1 MKPNYC
7 NRLYF
12 GYSVS
17 GWQEHSIFTQK
28 PLATTSSEPFFPV
41 FSPGLPT
48 PQPPASTQK
57 PSAEHLTHERA
68 DSDTHPNRTE
78 LLFTINASQSQQ
90 TKQLDSVSTK
100 HEPKDVTSKDQ
111 DAQVSVVPFPLPPN
125 ANATTKDIDVNI
137 CPQLKEHSNISQTPV
152 HDQFKDEQLQEEEK
166 LLLAKITLM
175 SGDHSPAAGPWTM
188 KRLIPDPCDSDF
200 DTIEQDFT
208 EQHSTTPEFETMQEI
223 SLTEGQEQEPNE
235 MKVDV

>member
-100 HEPKDVTSKDQ
+100 HEPKDVTSKDRSGCSSLCS
-111 DAQVSVVPFPLPPN
+111 AFPSSPKRKRN
-125 ANATTKDIDVNI
+125 NKGHR
-137 CPQLKEHSNISQTPV
+137 CEH
-152 HDQFKDEQLQEEEK
+152 
-166 LLLAKITLM
+166 M
-175 SGDHSPAAGPWTM
+175 STVKGA
-188 KRLIPDPCDSDF
+188 L
-200 DTIEQDFT
+200 
-208 EQHSTTPEFETMQEI
+208 
-223 SLTEGQEQEPNE
+223 
-235 MKVDV
+235 